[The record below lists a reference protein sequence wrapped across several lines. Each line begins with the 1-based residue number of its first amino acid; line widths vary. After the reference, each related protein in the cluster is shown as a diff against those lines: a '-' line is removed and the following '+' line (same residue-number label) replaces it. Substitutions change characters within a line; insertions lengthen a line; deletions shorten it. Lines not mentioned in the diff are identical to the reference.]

1 MIIHPRN
8 TQQSHTSQ
16 PADSGYQV
24 ESKEEILNAG
34 AELGPGVKD
43 DCFASFKTTGGE
55 LPLPLESMIHE
66 SHYYETPQ
74 DTNLHSRTANGS
86 SPQSTFLQS
95 ILYGDK

>member
-16 PADSGYQV
+16 PADGGYQV

-43 DCFASFKTTGGE
+43 DCFASFKATGGE
-55 LPLPLESMIHE
+55 LPRLSNP
-66 SHYYETPQ
+66 
-74 DTNLHSRTANGS
+74 
-86 SPQSTFLQS
+86 
-95 ILYGDK
+95 